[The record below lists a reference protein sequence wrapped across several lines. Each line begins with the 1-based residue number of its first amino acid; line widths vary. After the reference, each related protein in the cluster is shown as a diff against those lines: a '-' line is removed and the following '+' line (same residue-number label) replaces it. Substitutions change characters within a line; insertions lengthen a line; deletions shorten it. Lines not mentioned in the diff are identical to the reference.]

1 MGHERRDPA
10 NSVVCT
16 CCVVGLRAVA
26 GNGGGL
32 PAAVEKADS
41 TMNYPPIAFVA
52 LALAG
57 LLTPLLATPAL
68 AAEDMQWTFTEIN
81 DPNNKGRL
89 TARLSYG
96 VPETDNVQ
104 VQGVC
109 DGAPSTGAKFSSVTF
124 GADTGSDAK
133 DGAEADLRF
142 TGGGFDHL
150 MKGTIHRPSTE
161 EGISGVHLDI
171 EHGDAL
177 WQALQDKDQL
187 DYLVPGYRASSLDL
201 TRGRENIKKF
211 IGACRDYAKAI
222 LGDGKDAAEAQAAP
236 AGAAAPEKEA
246 FESAKELGT
255 KEAWDAFL
263 SNYPSGFHADLARAY
278 LKKLGTSAAGASQSA
293 ASPPP
298 AGPQADAVTA
308 LPTQLAVA
316 VSCKQQGKIRAKYSD
331 RPTSITFLNKSGAY
345 RGILWLDFEG
355 KPKTYANLN
364 AGERITLDT
373 FLSHPWMVTD
383 GPGNCLQIALPRKD
397 PSLVAI
403 GEVAAREQEPEDE
416 PEPKK
421 KTTKGCKSGYLAIDG
436 KCIKKRDAAS
446 YCGPGYRLQGNSCVQ
461 GYQAPKQ
468 QKQLPS
474 WQQEAIQHGC
484 KPGMGWNAQEGCHEN
499 D

>member
-1 MGHERRDPA
+1 MKFA
-10 NSVVCT
+10 N
-16 CCVVGLRAVA
+16 
-26 GNGGGL
+26 
-32 PAAVEKADS
+32 
-41 TMNYPPIAFVA
+41 AFALFA
-52 LALAG
+52 LAFAF
-57 LLTPLLATPAL
+57 
-68 AAEDMQWTFTEIN
+68 AAASAAPGIAADMQWTFTEAN
-81 DPNNKGRL
+81 EPENKGRL

-104 VQGVC
+104 VRAVC
-109 DGAPSTGAKFSSVTF
+109 DGAPSTGAKFSSVVF
-124 GADTGSDAK
+124 GAVTGKDPK
-133 DGAEADLRF
+133 DGADVDLHF
-142 TGGGFDHL
+142 SGGGFDHV
-150 MKGTIHRPSTE
+150 MKGTIYRGHSDE
-161 EGISGVHLDI
+161 DISGVHLDI
-171 EHGDAL
+171 AHDDPL
-177 WQALQDKDQL
+177 WQALLEKDQL

-201 TRGRENIKKF
+201 ARGRDNIKKF
-211 IGACRDYAKAI
+211 IESCRAYAKAI
-222 LGDGKDAAEAQAAP
+222 LGDGNGA
-236 AGAAAPEKEA
+236 AGAQSASEPASDGAATPEKEA

-255 KEAWDAFL
+255 KDAWDAFL

-278 LKKLGTSAAGASQSA
+278 LTKLAAGASEGA

-298 AGPQADAVTA
+298 AGAEVAAATA

-331 RPTSITFLNKSGAY
+331 RPTSITFVNKSGAY
-345 RGILWLDFEG
+345 RGILWLDFNG
-355 KPKTYANLN
+355 KPKTYANLKD
-364 AGERITLDT
+364 GERVTLQT

-397 PSLVAI
+397 PSLVTI

-421 KTTKGCKSGYLAIDG
+421 HKAKGCKRGYLAIDG

-461 GYQAPKQ
+461 GYQPPKP

-474 WQQEAIQHGC
+474 WQSEAIKHGC
-484 KPGMGWNAQEGCHEN
+484 KPGMGWNTQEGCHEN